1 MEKLT
6 LGRWAWAWAVWEL
19 EPRVW
24 SVGGCCGVS
33 GECDMRAVA
42 ALDIAV
48 RTRRQYRTHAAVRAP
63 GPRAR
68 VRSCFV
74 VNLIGIKSKTS
85 EYCFVLSRAL
95 VARAQPPSRDQSG
108 ALPRFFLEIQNRT
121 GIRQPN
127 APTRQ
132 SPRMSWWA
140 RIAWAPVVKFGQ
152 AGTIVVSAEST
163 AVASRGRWVSTD

>member
-108 ALPRFFLEIQNRT
+108 ALPCSSPVARPGICRLPLNKIKSKKFFLEIQNRT
-121 GIRQPN
+121 GIRQPSQL
-127 APTRQ
+127 PTPQ
-132 SPRMSWWA
+132 CDSE
-140 RIAWAPVVKFGQ
+140 Q
-152 AGTIVVSAEST
+152 
-163 AVASRGRWVSTD
+163 